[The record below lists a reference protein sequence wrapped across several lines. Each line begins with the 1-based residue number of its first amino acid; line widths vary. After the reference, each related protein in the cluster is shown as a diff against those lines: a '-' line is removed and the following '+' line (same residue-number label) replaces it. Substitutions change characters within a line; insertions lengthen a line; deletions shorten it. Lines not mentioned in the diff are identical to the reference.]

1 VKNYRIPHIPHQ
13 IERRALVCAA
23 DRLLAEAIN
32 RTKTLVVEFGNGS
45 GHGEYGIEGNP
56 LYPETA

>member
-1 VKNYRIPHIPHQ
+1 
-13 IERRALVCAA
+13 VCAA